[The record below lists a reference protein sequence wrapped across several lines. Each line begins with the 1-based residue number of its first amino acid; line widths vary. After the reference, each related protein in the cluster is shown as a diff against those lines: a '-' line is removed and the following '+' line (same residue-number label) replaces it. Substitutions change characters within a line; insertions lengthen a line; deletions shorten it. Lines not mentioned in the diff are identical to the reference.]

1 MKINKEELNKIKDV
15 LSICDTYGIKTIKEL
30 KDFYNIARRTNF
42 DILLTKMKIFRK
54 L

>member
-1 MKINKEELNKIKDV
+1 MVIKKEELNEIKNVLKICE
-15 LSICDTYGIKTIKEL
+15 LYGIKTTNEL
-30 KDFYNIARRTNF
+30 KDFYNIAKRTNF